1 MTSEAETCHHMM
13 LERVK
18 ETKVVEMNGHGV
30 LTANFRCSTCH
41 MYFYSI
47 GPSPKPKHTEDV
59 VTAEI
64 EVPSVVIDG

>member
-1 MTSEAETCHHMM
+1 MSDGKHCQHML

-30 LTANFRCSTCH
+30 LTANFRCSDCH
-41 MYFYSI
+41 TYFYSI
-47 GPSPKPKHTEDV
+47 GPSPEHKLAEEV

-64 EVPSVVIDG
+64 ELPSVVVES

>member
-1 MTSEAETCHHMM
+1 MTSAAETCHHML

-30 LTANFRCSTCH
+30 LTANFRCSDCH
-41 MYFYSI
+41 TYFYSI
-47 GPSPKPKHTEDV
+47 GPSPEHKQAEEV

-64 EVPSVVIDG
+64 DLSSVVVKG